1 MMNLKQAQGL
11 KVGQLLRVLCDGSGD
26 VDFSSADPRDA
37 PPPEEWEGREYKS
50 GAFVCVGEINTYPA
64 PQGFAVMVTVINGPG
79 RGVDNVFDEGDDG
92 GNYPFEPLTGNEF
105 AEADAA
111 LKLFLSDDWA
121 KGLGPAFPYSPDRCP
136 SQHWN
141 NGNDVC
147 ADCGTYLNGP
157 AAPADPFRALA
168 VILRRQLKSNEGPT
182 GYGFEEVEPCDVLK
196 LMEALV
202 WGAEPNEAAQ
212 RLGFFEPR
220 IGSGTRVK
228 SRLGEA
234 MLGTVKERNESR
246 HGADFVDDL
255 IIEWDAEDGEA
266 SGFVNRCDMTEV
278 EFAGAEE
285 QARYDAE

>member
-11 KVGQLLRVLCDGSGD
+11 KVGQLLRLEWGGMGS
-26 VDFSSADPRDA
+26 VDFSTAKPEHM
-37 PPPEEWEGREYKS
+37 PPPDEWEDREFKA
-50 GAFVCVGEINTYPA
+50 GAFVVVDRVDTYA
-64 PQGFAVMVTVINGPG
+64 TPQGFAVTVTVISGEG
-79 RGVDNVFDEGDDG
+79 RGIDQVLDESDDG
-92 GNYPFEPLTGNEF
+92 GNYPFEALAGEEF
-105 AEADAA
+105 EQARRA
-111 LKLFLSDDWA
+111 LEVFKSDDWA
-121 KGLGPAFPYSPDRCP
+121 KGLGPVFPYSPDRCP